1 VHIEVNR
8 VNIDNMTKTNTK
20 TPTVQMR
27 APGRSR
33 QPVLFEA
40 PEKVVAKLKAS
51 PGSAADP
58 DAGWHLI
65 AARDR
70 TRLGVISQTSYRIR
84 NGKILAFQVTED
96 EPGKYE
102 TMVSTDTKVPDRK
115 ADVELYARWVPA
127 E

>member
-1 VHIEVNR
+1 
-8 VNIDNMTKTNTK
+8 MTTKT

-33 QPVLFEA
+33 QPVLFEP
-40 PEKVVAKLKAS
+40 PEIVVATLKAS
-51 PGSAADP
+51 PGTVDDP
-58 DAGWHLI
+58 DSGWHLI

-84 NGKILAFQVTED
+84 NGKIQAFVVTED
-96 EPGKYE
+96 EPGRFE

-127 E
+127 G